1 MLSAQEE
8 KFLDYWEKNRDKEKR
23 LLRQLFI
30 GLPIG
35 LLLGVGIMVSLSSG
49 WYERADMVANSQLN
63 PNVLTIC
70 ILAIAIFT
78 GVFYKKYRWDMN
90 EQQYRE
96 LLAKKQ
102 AAEKKQAAKPDQSQS

>member
-1 MLSAQEE
+1 MLSVQEE

-35 LLLGVGIMVSLSSG
+35 LLLGIGIMASLSSG

-63 PNVLTIC
+63 PNVLTIA
-70 ILAIAIFT
+70 IVAIAVFI
-78 GVFYKKYRWDMN
+78 GIFYKKYRWDMN
-90 EQQYRE
+90 EQHYRE
-96 LLAKKQ
+96 LLARKQ
-102 AAEKKQAAKPDQSQS
+102 AEEKAQAADSGNR

>member
-8 KFLDYWEKNRDKEKR
+8 KFLDYWEKNRDKEKK

-35 LLLGVGIMVSLSSG
+35 LLLGIGIMASLSSG

-63 PNVLTIC
+63 PNVLTIA
-70 ILAIAIFT
+70 IVAIAVFT
-78 GVFYKKYRWDMN
+78 GIFYKKYRWDMN
-90 EQQYRE
+90 EQHYRE
-96 LLAKKQ
+96 LLARKQ
-102 AAEKKQAAKPDQSQS
+102 AEEKDQAADSGNR